1 MSEEHDNKIEID
13 NEENDEESKENV
25 PNQEEE
31 KQENPSNAND
41 GKGEETEFDRRM
53 NHFPP
58 NHQYVFKK
66 KSIMTKI
73 KGIFH
78 WAEEYLLEFFNG
90 TVSSFDMIIANS
102 DFNPHI
108 KRLLHAKQLLFL
120 VFVLNTLYLLTSLD
134 NSSFITYC
142 IYISLL
148 GMIIA
153 ISMLIIHSYV
163 TESLYLKKDEELEK
177 YVSEKNPEIKNNYCH
192 CCDLIKCMRSFHC
205 MYCNKCVIKFNFHS
219 DWFNL
224 CVGGSNEL
232 LYIITFSLVLL
243 FLSICLLILMYDI
256 VLTNK
261 CNGGQLTYH
270 LWFIIYGYIYFS
282 AIRFYREFIQNSL
295 KNLTMYEAKGQR
307 RITYLYKDFSK
318 EYFNPFDKGVA
329 ENLKEMWINFYDM
342 FSKDTRPK
350 IVNGNI
356 PLPSDEEADINMNQ
370 QNNETKMNQ
379 LKMQGELGAFKIF
392 LELNKDSP
400 PFSSSLGHIYKKI
413 EEGEIVNWNVIRIY
427 TIFDIANCPFKH
439 LLVQQAE
446 ENIKKYESMM
456 NKSI

>member
-148 GMIIA
+148 GMFIA

-232 LYIITFSLVLL
+232 LYIITFSFVLL
-243 FLSICLLILMYDI
+243 FLSIC
-256 VLTNK
+256 
-261 CNGGQLTYH
+261 
-270 LWFIIYGYIYFS
+270 FS
-282 AIRFYREFIQNSL
+282 MKISFNCVSSTIYREELAPCDCIFSTTFI
-295 KNLTMYEAKGQR
+295 
-307 RITYLYKDFSK
+307 
-318 EYFNPFDKGVA
+318 FNF
-329 ENLKEMWINFYDM
+329 EFI
-342 FSKDTRPK
+342 
-350 IVNGNI
+350 
-356 PLPSDEEADINMNQ
+356 
-370 QNNETKMNQ
+370 
-379 LKMQGELGAFKIF
+379 
-392 LELNKDSP
+392 
-400 PFSSSLGHIYKKI
+400 
-413 EEGEIVNWNVIRIY
+413 
-427 TIFDIANCPFKH
+427 
-439 LLVQQAE
+439 
-446 ENIKKYESMM
+446 SMP
-456 NKSI
+456 